1 MIRMK
6 GGGGAPSVTRSTNVT
21 SSLPEYA
28 RPYYEDLLGRA
39 TYETTRPYQPYPGQR
54 MSYFDPYESMAQEG
68 TAQLAVQGAPTQI
81 NSATDI
87 ATQVGYQPTGQ
98 GMDIARQFQPPT
110 QQSNYLGLTQG
121 MQSPSQRTDY
131 LDLVQGMQS
140 PAQRTDYYGGS
151 LADPSRINAY
161 MNPYQQNVTDIQK
174 RAAVRQSK
182 IQGNEIAGQ
191 AAQAGGLGGY
201 RESIM
206 QSERQRNLN
215 ESLNNMQAQG
225 NLAGYQQAVQGIE
238 ADRRS
243 MMDEDTRRMT
253 ARQQN
258 TATTEARAREADSR
272 MMAARQQNTATTEA
286 RIREADSRMMDAR
299 QQNAGLMQQRS
310 QLGLAG
316 LGQDMAMRDQSLK
329 AAGMLGD
336 LGKADQSMGLE
347 RLGALGGVGEIR
359 RGMAQRS
366 MDTGYEDYLRQRTFP
381 YQQLNVFSQMLQ
393 GLPVN
398 PDQTRSLYGGPSAAQ
413 QALGAGIG
421 GLGLYR
427 SLRG

>member
-6 GGGGAPSVTRSTNVT
+6 GGGGAPSMTRSTNVT

-98 GMDIARQFQPPT
+98 GMDIARQYQPE
-110 QQSNYLGLTQG
+110 
-121 MQSPSQRTDY
+121 R
-131 LDLVQGMQS
+131 
-140 PAQRTDYYGGS
+140 QRTDYYGGS
-151 LADPSRINAY
+151 LADPSTINPY
-161 MNPYQQNVTDIQK
+161 MNPYQQGVTDIQK
-174 RAAVRQSK
+174 RAAVRQSE
-182 IQGNEIAGQ
+182 IQGNDIAGQ

-201 RESIM
+201 REAIM

-215 ESLNNMQAQG
+215 QSLNDMQAQG
-225 NLAGYQQAVQGIE
+225 GLAGYEQAVRGVE

-243 MMDEDTRRMT
+243 RMEEDTRRM
-253 ARQQN
+253 QS
-258 TATTEARAREADSR
+258 RE
-272 MMAARQQNTATTEA
+272 
-286 RIREADSRMMDAR
+286 
-299 QQNAGLMQQRS
+299 QNAGLMQQRS

-366 MDTGYEDYLRQRTFP
+366 MDTGYEDYLRQRTYP

-393 GLPVN
+393 GLPVT
-398 PDQTRSLYGGPSAAQ
+398 PDQTKAMYGGPSAGQ
-413 QALGAGIG
+413 QMLGAGIG

>member
-1 MIRMK
+1 MGK
-6 GGGGAPSVTRSTNVT
+6 GSSSPTQTRSEVVS

-39 TYETTRPYQPYPGQR
+39 TYETTRPYTPYPGQR
-54 MSYFDPYESMAQEG
+54 MAYFDPYESMAQEG

-98 GMDIARQFQPPT
+98 GMDIARQYQPE
-110 QQSNYLGLTQG
+110 
-121 MQSPSQRTDY
+121 R
-131 LDLVQGMQS
+131 
-140 PAQRTDYYGGS
+140 QRTDYYGGS
-151 LADPSRINAY
+151 LADPSTVNAY
-161 MNPYQQNVTDIQK
+161 MNPYQQSVTDIQK
-174 RAAVRQSK
+174 RAAVKQSK

-191 AAQAGGLGGY
+191 ASQAGGLGGY
-201 RESIM
+201 REAIM

-243 MMDEDTRRMT
+243 RMDEDTRRM
-253 ARQQN
+253 QS
-258 TATTEARAREADSR
+258 RE
-272 MMAARQQNTATTEA
+272 
-286 RIREADSRMMDAR
+286 
-299 QQNAGLMQQRS
+299 QNAGLMQQRS
-310 QLGLAG
+310 QLGFAG

-359 RGMAQRS
+359 RGMGQRS
-366 MDTGYEDYLRQRTFP
+366 MDTGYEDYLRQKTFP

-393 GLPVN
+393 GLPVS
-398 PDQTRSLYGGPSAAQ
+398 PDQTRSMYGGPSAAQ

>member
-1 MIRMK
+1 MGK
-6 GGGGAPSVTRSTNVT
+6 GSSSPTQTRSEVVS

-39 TYETTRPYQPYPGQR
+39 TYETTRPYTPYPGQR
-54 MSYFDPYESMAQEG
+54 MAYFDPYESMAQEG

-110 QQSNYLGLTQG
+110 QQSNYLGLA
-121 MQSPSQRTDY
+121 
-131 LDLVQGMQS
+131 QGMQS
-140 PAQRTDYYGGS
+140 PAQRTDYLDLTRRMQAPAQRTDYFGGS
-151 LADPSRINAY
+151 LADPSNINAY
-161 MNPYQQNVTDIQK
+161 MNPYQQSVTDIQK
-174 RAAVRQSK
+174 RAAVKQSK

-191 AAQAGGLGGY
+191 ASQAGGLGGY
-201 RESIM
+201 REAIM

-243 MMDEDTRRMT
+243 RMDEDTRRM
-253 ARQQN
+253 QS
-258 TATTEARAREADSR
+258 RE
-272 MMAARQQNTATTEA
+272 
-286 RIREADSRMMDAR
+286 
-299 QQNAGLMQQRS
+299 QNAGLMQQRS
-310 QLGLAG
+310 QLGFAG

-359 RGMAQRS
+359 RGMGQRS
-366 MDTGYEDYLRQRTFP
+366 MDTGYEDYLRQKTFP

-393 GLPVN
+393 GLPVS
-398 PDQTRSLYGGPSAAQ
+398 PDQTRSMYGGPSAAQ